1 MTLKYNSTESNIR
14 LHFQGN
20 TIESSECLNLLGV
33 TIDEQLNFNAHINE
47 IIILIIIII
56 IIIIIMGNLIY

>member
-20 TIESSECLNLLGV
+20 TIDHHLLGV

-47 IIILIIIII
+47 IIILMI

>member
-1 MTLKYNSTESNIR
+1 MTLKHNCTDSNIR
-14 LHFQGN
+14 LHFRRN

-47 IIILIIIII
+47 IIILMIIII